1 MSRFA
6 IFSLQGPGGGIPS
19 YMHLNLVNSITC
31 GMKKRENNLKET
43 NGFPRPKSYV
53 LGACTVGEL
62 GPHSKPVSVPTCLAE
77 GASPHMAALIL
88 GHEERIVWFLFH
100 IMASK

>member
-1 MSRFA
+1 
-6 IFSLQGPGGGIPS
+6 
-19 YMHLNLVNSITC
+19 MHLNTVNSVTC

-43 NGFPRPKSYV
+43 NGFPRSKSYV

-88 GHEERIVWFLFH
+88 GHEERIARSLFH
-100 IMASK
+100 SW